1 MSKYRV
7 AVDIGGTFTDFVFYE
22 SELQSYK
29 TGKVLTTSDNLSEA
43 IIAGLDQEMGSY
55 AQMEFFVH
63 GTTAGLNAF
72 LERKGANVALI
83 TTKGFKDVYEIARG
97 NRPELYNIAY
107 RKPTPLIERKDVYV
121 VNERVLADGTVKR
134 ELWADSVLEVVES
147 IQKGSYDS
155 VAVCLINAYLNPVH
169 EKMIGVML
177 KQLLPDKSVSLSHI
191 VAREWREYER
201 TSTTI
206 LSAYIAPKVQSYL
219 SALNQSLLQKKF
231 PGTVYI
237 MQSNGGIMTADVAED
252 SPIQTLLSGP
262 VGGAIG
268 NNAISEKMGFKN
280 LIGIDMGGTSFD
292 VSMIIDGRPDVSTE
306 TSLEGFPILTPM
318 VNIYTI
324 GAGGGSIAWLEGSGL
339 RVGPQSAG
347 TQPGPACYGRGGTDP
362 TVTDANVVLGRIDPG
377 HFLGG
382 KMLLSKE
389 KALTAVASIADKLD
403 LNVEQLAE
411 GICDVVN
418 AKMADAIRQLTIQKG
433 IDPREFILVAFGGAG
448 PMHAVFI
455 AEELNITQILV
466 PTAPGAFSAWGML
479 QSDIRQDAVRTFN
492 AGLNSVSHH
501 EVKETYGEMQ
511 KEVDGILLKQDIKEE
526 QTEYVR
532 TADLRYIGQEFTVNV
547 AFDQNTINQASMR
560 EIKEKFHLRHDQIYG
575 HSNPSGL
582 VEIVNLRLAGIGKV
596 KKVLK
601 QSTDFMADSLK
612 ERTVNKV
619 TFYGKVYDTCVYDRN
634 HLRHGH
640 GFNGPAIVEELSATT
655 VIPPGYIARVDLME
669 NIIIEKES

>member
-107 RKPTPLIERKDVYV
+107 RKPTPLIERKDVYA

-237 MQSNGGIMTADVAED
+237 PGIQHPKKFQMQ
-252 SPIQTLLSGP
+252 
-262 VGGAIG
+262 
-268 NNAISEKMGFKN
+268 
-280 LIGIDMGGTSFD
+280 
-292 VSMIIDGRPDVSTE
+292 
-306 TSLEGFPILTPM
+306 
-318 VNIYTI
+318 
-324 GAGGGSIAWLEGSGL
+324 
-339 RVGPQSAG
+339 
-347 TQPGPACYGRGGTDP
+347 
-362 TVTDANVVLGRIDPG
+362 
-377 HFLGG
+377 
-382 KMLLSKE
+382 
-389 KALTAVASIADKLD
+389 
-403 LNVEQLAE
+403 
-411 GICDVVN
+411 
-418 AKMADAIRQLTIQKG
+418 
-433 IDPREFILVAFGGAG
+433 
-448 PMHAVFI
+448 
-455 AEELNITQILV
+455 
-466 PTAPGAFSAWGML
+466 
-479 QSDIRQDAVRTFN
+479 
-492 AGLNSVSHH
+492 
-501 EVKETYGEMQ
+501 
-511 KEVDGILLKQDIKEE
+511 
-526 QTEYVR
+526 
-532 TADLRYIGQEFTVNV
+532 
-547 AFDQNTINQASMR
+547 
-560 EIKEKFHLRHDQIYG
+560 
-575 HSNPSGL
+575 
-582 VEIVNLRLAGIGKV
+582 
-596 KKVLK
+596 
-601 QSTDFMADSLK
+601 
-612 ERTVNKV
+612 
-619 TFYGKVYDTCVYDRN
+619 
-634 HLRHGH
+634 
-640 GFNGPAIVEELSATT
+640 
-655 VIPPGYIARVDLME
+655 
-669 NIIIEKES
+669 